1 MCFISKA
8 DGPMCCAPGAARRNY
23 GSRPFPPPDTGFGWY
38 QPSEAGDCSDSSLDS
53 GVPGS

>member
-8 DGPMCCAPGAARRNY
+8 DGPMCCAPGAGRRNY
-23 GSRPFPPPDTGFGWY
+23 GSRPLPPPDTGFGWY